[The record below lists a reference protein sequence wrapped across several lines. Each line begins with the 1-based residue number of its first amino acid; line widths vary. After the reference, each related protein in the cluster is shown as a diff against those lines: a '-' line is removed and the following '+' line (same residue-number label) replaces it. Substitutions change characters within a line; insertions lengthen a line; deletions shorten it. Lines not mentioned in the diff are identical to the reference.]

1 MILPDGVVTFL
12 FTDIEGSTRLWESY
26 PEEMEAASS
35 RHDHLMQEIIEQHGG
50 QVVKSTGDGFHA
62 VFSSATHAASAALT
76 GQSALLNA
84 DWGTP
89 EAVRVRMGLH
99 SGEAQLRDGDYYGS
113 AVNRAARLMGAGYGG
128 QVLLSDVTA
137 KLIRESL
144 PAGTDLVDLGEYYL
158 RDLAL
163 PERVFQLNGAGLPAD
178 FPELKTTRSTRHNLP
193 ESLTSF
199 VGRERESGE
208 VSQLLRS
215 TRLLTLIGVGGTG
228 KTRLML
234 HTAKNQLDKF
244 RHGVWLVE
252 LAALTEPEQIP
263 GQAASALSLREIPGR
278 SLQDVLVDYL
288 RHKQILLLLDNCEH
302 LIGECARLAQVLLN
316 DCPELTILAT
326 SREGLGIG
334 GESIYQVPSLSIPTN
349 NGAKE
354 SNELMGYEAVRLF
367 VARAQAAAPGFQ
379 LSPKNSQ
386 AILTIC
392 QRLDGI
398 PLAIELAAVR
408 VRMLSPEQIASR
420 LQDHFRLLAG
430 GSRTAL
436 PRQQTLQ
443 ALIDWSWDL
452 LGEDERKLL
461 RRLAVFSGGWTLE
474 AAEAIVNDTEED
486 QLDVLE
492 GLFNLV
498 NKSVVIAEQLPDG
511 ETRYHLLETIRQY
524 ARKRLI
530 EAGEIAQMRQQ
541 HAEYFARFVSDLRD
555 QMMEEG
561 VLEWIELLDADY
573 SNIRGALEWNLEH
586 QPFVAVK
593 MVKSMQPFYVVRSL
607 FGDGISRS
615 EEVFQAA
622 QSILPNQEDKSLDER
637 RASLATVR
645 AWQALLM
652 VSQGGSQKWMSIAE
666 EALELAR
673 QSQDRDALSIC
684 LGVAGFVFLFANEL
698 EQAVAYAREGR
709 EISYEINNLEGLG
722 LSLRVLT
729 IAAIFVNNDVDE
741 ENMYIEE
748 ITQWYEDFPRQWL
761 LGNFLLGQGQI
772 ALRRG
777 QFSEA
782 IAYYEESID
791 VYGAQG
797 NSFFANVARSDM
809 GHAYRKKGDLDNAV
823 NIYSETILIW
833 QDLGHRG
840 AVANQLEC
848 FGFMAVEVGQWERT
862 ARLLGAAEALREA
875 ADAPMLIYEQTEY
888 GKYLTRLK
896 EGAEEEQ
903 LEAAWEAGRKMGMQE
918 AVVYALGEG

>member
-1 MILPDGVVTFL
+1 MTLPDGIVTFL

-35 RHDHLMQEIIEQHGG
+35 RHDNLMREVIEQNGG
-50 QVVKSTGDGFHA
+50 QVVKSRGDGFHA
-62 VFSSATHAASAALT
+62 VFSSAAHAVSAALA
-76 GQSALLNA
+76 GQSAIQNA
-84 DWGTP
+84 DWGAP
-89 EAVRVRMGLH
+89 GAVRVRMGLH
-99 SGEAQLRDGDYYGS
+99 SGEAQLREGDYYGS
-113 AVNRAARLMGAGYGG
+113 AVNRAARLMGAGSGG

-144 PAGTDLVDLGEYYL
+144 PAGTDLIDLGEHYL

-163 PERVFQLNGAGLPAD
+163 PERVFQLNGTGLTTE
-178 FPELKTTRSTRHNLP
+178 FPELKATRSTRHNLP

-199 VGRERESGE
+199 VGRERESSE
-208 VSQLLRS
+208 VSQLLGS

-234 HTAKNQLDKF
+234 HTAKNQLDQF

-252 LAALTEPEQIP
+252 LAALTEPEQIC
-263 GQAASALSLREIPGR
+263 GQAASAMSLREIPER

-288 RHKQILLLLDNCEH
+288 RHKQTLLLLDNCEH

-334 GESIYQVPSLSIPTN
+334 GESIYQVPSLSIPTT

-354 SNELMGYEAVRLF
+354 TDELLGYEAVRLF
-367 VARAQAAAPGFQ
+367 VERAQSASPGFQ
-379 LSPKNSQ
+379 LREENSA

-408 VRMLSPEQIASR
+408 VRMLSPEQIAKR

-452 LGEDERKLL
+452 LDKDERKLL
-461 RRLAVFSGGWTLE
+461 RRLAVFSGGWKLE
-474 AAEAIVNDTEED
+474 AAEAIVNDAEGE

-524 ARKRLI
+524 ARERLI
-530 EAGEIAQMRQQ
+530 EVGEIAQMRGR
-541 HAEYFARFVSDLRD
+541 HAEFFAGFVADLRD
-555 QMMEEG
+555 DMMEEG
-561 VLEWIELLDADY
+561 GLDWLAMLDADY
-573 SNIRGALEWNLEH
+573 NNIRTALEWNLEH
-586 QPFVAVK
+586 QPFLAVK
-593 MVKSMQPFYVVRSL
+593 MVRGMQPFYIVRSL
-607 FGDGISRS
+607 IGEGISWS
-615 EEVFQAA
+615 EEAFQAA
-622 QSILPNQEDKSLDER
+622 LSVLPGQEDRTLNER
-637 RASLATVR
+637 RALLAPVR
-645 AWQALLM
+645 AYQALMM
-652 VSQGGSQKWMSIAE
+652 VSQGGSQKWMRIAE
-666 EALELAR
+666 EAVELAR

-684 LGVAGFVFLFANEL
+684 LGIAGFVFGFANES

-709 EISYEINNLEGLG
+709 EISYQVNNLEGLG

-729 IAAIFVNNDVDE
+729 MAAIFVNNDIEE

-748 ITQWYEDFPRQWL
+748 ITRWYQAFARQWL
-761 LGNFLLGQGQI
+761 VGNFLLGQGQI
-772 ALRRG
+772 ALRKG

-797 NSFFANVARSDM
+797 NSFFANVARSDS
-809 GHAYRKKGDLDNAV
+809 GHVYRNMGDLDKAIE
-823 NIYSETILIW
+823 IYTETILIW

-848 FGFMAVEVGQWERT
+848 FGFIAVEVGQWER
-862 ARLLGAAEALREA
+862 AAKLLGAAEALREA
-875 ADAPMLIYEQTEY
+875 ADTPMLIYEQKEY
-888 GKYLTRLK
+888 DQYLARLK
-896 EGAEEEQ
+896 EGAEEDQ
-903 LEAAWEAGRKMGMQE
+903 LEKAWGDGRQLGMAEAVAFALEAG
-918 AVVYALGEG
+918 

>member
-1 MILPDGVVTFL
+1 MTLPGGIVTFL
-12 FTDIEGSTRLWESY
+12 FTDIEGSTRLWEDY
-26 PEEMEAASS
+26 PETMEAASS
-35 RHDHLMQEIIEQHGG
+35 QHDNLMRQIIEQNGG

-62 VFSSATHAASAALT
+62 VFSSATHAVDAALA
-76 GQSALLNA
+76 GQSSIQNA
-84 DWGTP
+84 DWGLP

-99 SGEAQLRDGDYYGS
+99 SGEAQLRERDYYGS
-113 AVNRAARLMGAGYGG
+113 SVNRAARLMGAGSGG

-144 PAGTDLVDLGEYYL
+144 PAGAELVDLGEYYL

-163 PERVFQLNGAGLPAD
+163 PERVFQINGAGLPAD

-199 VGRERESGE
+199 VGRERETGE
-208 VSQLLRS
+208 VSQLLGS

-234 HTAKNQLDKF
+234 HTAKNCLDQYQ
-244 RHGVWLVE
+244 HGVWLVE
-252 LAALTEPEQIP
+252 LAALTEPEQIC
-263 GQAASALSLREIPGR
+263 GQVASALSLREIPSR
-278 SLQDVLVDYL
+278 SLQDVLVDFL
-288 RHKQILLLLDNCEH
+288 RHKQTLLLLDNCEH
-302 LIGECARLAQVLLN
+302 LINECARLAQVLLN
-316 DCPELTILAT
+316 DCPELIILAT

-334 GESIYQVPSLSIPTN
+334 GESIYQVPSLSIPIH
-349 NGAKE
+349 NGAKQAD
-354 SNELMGYEAVRLF
+354 ELMRYEGVRLF
-367 VARAQAAAPGFQ
+367 VERARAASPGFQ
-379 LSPKNSQ
+379 LGPANSE
-386 AILTIC
+386 AVLTIC

-408 VRMLSPEQIASR
+408 VRMLSPEQIAKR

-452 LGEDERKLL
+452 LNEDERKLL
-461 RRLAVFSGGWTLE
+461 RRLAVFSGGWKLE
-474 AAEAIVNDTEED
+474 AAEAIVNDAEGD

-498 NKSVVIAEQLPDG
+498 NKSVVIAEQLPG
-511 ETRYHLLETIRQY
+511 GNNRYHLLETIRQY
-524 ARKRLI
+524 ARERLI
-530 EAGEIAQMRQQ
+530 EAGEIAQMRAR
-541 HAEYFARFVSDLRD
+541 HAEYFARFVADIRD

-561 VLEWIELLDADY
+561 SLDWLELLDADY
-573 SNIRGALEWNLEH
+573 NNIRAALEWNLEH
-586 QPFVAVK
+586 QPFLAVK
-593 MVKSMQPFYVVRSL
+593 MVRGMQPFYIVRSL
-607 FGDGISRS
+607 IEEGISWS
-615 EEVFQAA
+615 EEAFQAA
-622 QSILPNQEDKSLDER
+622 LSELPGQEDGSLNER
-637 RASLATVR
+637 QAHLAPVR
-645 AWQALLM
+645 AYQALMM
-652 VSQGGSQKWMSIAE
+652 VSQGGSQKWMRIAE
-666 EALELAR
+666 EAVELAR

-684 LGVAGFVFLFANEL
+684 LGIAGFVFGFANEA
-698 EQAVAYAREGR
+698 EQAVAYAQEGR
-709 EISYEINNLEGLG
+709 EISYEVNNLEGLG

-729 IAAIFVNNDVDE
+729 MAAIFVNNDVDE

-748 ITQWYEDFPRQWL
+748 ITRWYQAFPRQWL
-761 LGNFLLGQGQI
+761 VGNFLLGQGQI

-797 NSFFANVARSDM
+797 NSFFANVARSDS
-809 GHAYRKKGDLDNAV
+809 GHVYRNMGDLDKAIE
-823 NIYSETILIW
+823 IYAETILIW

-848 FGFMAVEVGQWERT
+848 FGFIAVEVGQWERA

-875 ADAPMLIYEQTEY
+875 ADTPMLIYEQNEY
-888 GKYLTRLK
+888 DQYIARLK
-896 EGAEEEQ
+896 EGAERNQ
-903 LEAAWEAGRKMGMQE
+903 LEKAWGDGRQLGMAEAVAFALEAG
-918 AVVYALGEG
+918 

>member
-1 MILPDGVVTFL
+1 MTLPGGIVTFL
-12 FTDIEGSTRLWESY
+12 FTDIEGSTRLWEDY
-26 PEEMEAASS
+26 PERMEAASS
-35 RHDHLMQEIIEQHGG
+35 QHDDLMRQIIEQNGG

-62 VFSSATHAASAALT
+62 VFSSATHAVSAALA
-76 GQSALLNA
+76 GQSSIQKA
-84 DWGTP
+84 DWGLP

-99 SGEAQLRDGDYYGS
+99 SGEAQLREGDYYGS
-113 AVNRAARLMGAGYGG
+113 AVNRAARLMGAGSGG

-144 PAGTDLVDLGEYYL
+144 PAGAELVDLGEYYL

-199 VGRERESGE
+199 VGRERESVE
-208 VSQLLRS
+208 VIQLLGS

-234 HTAKNQLDKF
+234 HTANNCLDQY

-252 LAALTEPEQIP
+252 LAALTEPEQIC
-263 GQAASALSLREIPGR
+263 GQVASALSLREIPGR

-288 RHKQILLLLDNCEH
+288 RHKQTLLLLDNCEH
-302 LIGECARLAQVLLN
+302 LIGESARLAQVLLN

-354 SNELMGYEAVRLF
+354 TGELMAYESVRLF
-367 VARAQAAAPGFQ
+367 VERAQAASPGFH
-379 LSPKNSQ
+379 LSPANTE
-386 AILTIC
+386 AILVIC

-452 LGEDERKLL
+452 LNEDERKLL
-461 RRLAVFSGGWTLE
+461 SRLAVFSGGWQLE
-474 AAEAIVNDTEED
+474 AAEAIVNDTEGD

-511 ETRYHLLETIRQY
+511 NTRYHLLETIRQY
-524 ARKRLI
+524 ARERLI
-530 EAGEIAQMRQQ
+530 EAGEIAHMRAR
-541 HAEYFARFVSDLRD
+541 HAEYFAGFVSDLRD
-555 QMMEEG
+555 DMMEEG
-561 VLEWIELLDADY
+561 SLDWLEMLDADY
-573 SNIRGALEWNLEH
+573 NNIRAALEWNLEH
-586 QPFVAVK
+586 QPFLAVK
-593 MVKSMQPFYVVRSL
+593 MVRSMQPFYIVRSL
-607 FGDGISRS
+607 IGEGISWS
-615 EEVFQAA
+615 EEAFQAA
-622 QSILPNQEDKSLDER
+622 LSVLPSRDDPTLNER
-637 RASLATVR
+637 RALLAPVR
-645 AWQALLM
+645 AYQALMM
-652 VSQGGSQKWMSIAE
+652 VSQGGSQKWMRIAE

-684 LGVAGFVFLFANEL
+684 LGIAGFVFGFANKS

-709 EISYEINNLEGLG
+709 EISYQVNNLEGLG

-729 IAAIFVNNDVDE
+729 MAAIFVNNDIEE

-748 ITQWYEDFPRQWL
+748 ITRWYQAFARQWL
-761 LGNFLLGQGQI
+761 VGNFLLGQGQI
-772 ALRRG
+772 ALRKG

-797 NSFFANVARSDM
+797 NSFFANVARSDS
-809 GHAYRKKGDLDNAV
+809 GHVYRNMGDLDKAIE
-823 NIYSETILIW
+823 IYTETILIW

-848 FGFMAVEVGQWERT
+848 FGFIAVEVGQWERA

-875 ADAPMLIYEQTEY
+875 ADTPMLIYEQ
-888 GKYLTRLK
+888 K
-896 EGAEEEQ
+896 E
-903 LEAAWEAGRKMGMQE
+903 
-918 AVVYALGEG
+918 